1 MTRRQLAVA
10 VRQLSVV
17 GPISQALCHY
27 PRHQTRSQSPVGF
40 ALFDVFRH
48 STAPSTA
55 SFLPSDF
62 WTREFLQLAHSEPA
76 IWHATLALGALHQRR
91 NVRSP
96 GSPGDTTDG
105 LSNQVMENY
114 ALAITNG
121 RNLKDPAKL
130 FSLSLALLSVSNM
143 MGRWKDSQV
152 HIGAAHRLLKQTQ
165 ENSVTKSAAEILTRL
180 DLQAMTF
187 SDSSAPYPFRDAQ
200 WLTRTDLDLRKGE
213 KLESY
218 GQAGTA
224 LFALS
229 RRMILFDEAL
239 MFGTLKENEA
249 GPAMKELLQDLASWE
264 LKMGFFEKR
273 HRPSGTWATSIRL
286 YHTMLRMILIGTFF
300 GPETRWDPLL
310 GYFERIIACARHVMA
325 AAHKAEAQSFM
336 SLEPGLIIPL
346 YITVTKCR
354 HSQIRRSA
362 AKLLHQLRKHEGM
375 WSSEGAA
382 AVGDKFI
389 AIEEECLPDEFRQRI
404 DLQGEYSA
412 ILEVDEIPW
421 EAWSTAG
428 FKPPTRAS
436 WDDVVRIPEI
446 NRVREMMMMVNAEGK
461 CIDMTVMMSA
471 GDELG
476 SFGEFRVEHVAF

>member
-17 GPISQALCHY
+17 GPVSQALCHY

-40 ALFDVFRH
+40 VLFDVFRH

-76 IWHATLALGALHQRR
+76 IWHATLALGALHQRC
-91 NVRSP
+91 NVKSL
-96 GSPGDTTDG
+96 GSSGDRADA
-105 LSNQVMENY
+105 LSTQAMENY
-114 ALAITNG
+114 FLAITNG
-121 RNLKDPAKL
+121 RNLKDPTRL

-143 MGRWKDSQV
+143 LGRWKDSQV

-165 ENSVTKSAAEILTRL
+165 ENPATKSAAEILTRL

-187 SDSSAPYPFRDAQ
+187 SDSSAPYPFREAQ
-200 WLTRTDLDLRKGE
+200 WLTQTDLDLRQGE
-213 KLESY
+213 KLETY

-239 MFGTLKENEA
+239 VFGTLKEDEA
-249 GPAMKELLQDLASWE
+249 GPAMKGLLQDLASWE
-264 LKMGFFEKR
+264 LKMSLFEKR
-273 HRPSGTWATSIRL
+273 HPPSGTWATSIRL
-286 YHTMLRMILIGTFF
+286 YHTMLRMILIATFF
-300 GPETRWDPLL
+300 GPETRWDSLL
-310 GYFERIIACARHVMA
+310 GYFERILACARHMMA
-325 AAHKAEAQSFM
+325 ASHKAEARSFM

-346 YITVTKCR
+346 YITVANCR

-362 AKLLHQLRKHEGM
+362 AKLLHQLKKQEGM

-382 AVGDKFI
+382 AVGDRFI
-389 AIEEECLPDEFRQRI
+389 AIEEEDLADEIRQRI
-404 DLQGEYSA
+404 DVQGEYSVV
-412 ILEVDEIPW
+412 LEIDEIPW

-428 FKPPTRAS
+428 FKLPTRAS
-436 WDDVVRIPEI
+436 WDDVVKIPEI
-446 NRVREMMMMVNAEGK
+446 NRVREMVMMANTEER
-461 CIDMTVMMSA
+461 CIDMTLIMSA

-476 SFGEFRVEHVAF
+476 SFGEFRVEHVAY